1 MARAPPGPT
10 SFASVVRKCTTSK
23 RTVLIDLDITRVR
36 DNYKAGN
43 GIDFWRELV
52 IRHAQPKFKECA
64 QVLRCNALSIVGLSH
79 DESPQKLFLLS
90 NKGYFCFTQVLR

>member
-52 IRHAQPKFKECA
+52 IRHAQA
-64 QVLRCNALSIVGLSH
+64 MHWVLMHWLKRL
-79 DESPQKLFLLS
+79 
-90 NKGYFCFTQVLR
+90 